1 MKVKEILSLS
11 LILFIFW
18 LGLTASL
25 EPQELIVGAVISL
38 FAAYFSTQVL
48 LGRGMSWGEG
58 FPPTFR
64 GVLFTFYYFPIYL
77 WYEIKAHLQVIYII
91 LHPRL
96 PMKPGIVKVP
106 TDLDNNY
113 RITGLANSIT
123 MTPGTLTVDIDEDE
137 ALLYVHWIEVEAR
150 DPYEIREALA
160 VPFEKYL
167 RRIHE

>member
-25 EPQELIVGAVISL
+25 QPQELIVGAIISII
-38 FAAYFSTQVL
+38 AAFFSTEVL

-58 FPPTFR
+58 FPPSFR
-64 GVLFTFYYFPIYL
+64 GVIFTLYYFPIYL
-77 WYEIKAHLQVIYII
+77 WYEIKAHFQVISII

-96 PMKPGIVKVP
+96 PIKPGIVRVP
-106 TDLDNNY
+106 TELDSNY

-137 ALLYVHWIEVEAR
+137 ALLYVHWIEIESTE
-150 DPYEIREALA
+150 PHKIREALA

-167 RRIHE
+167 RRLHE